1 MKKKKGSIFKY
12 FEPIDISSAI
22 STPGKDARPLD
33 DGLGFFSSTQRR
45 ESLFLNRFSG
55 KDIMDIA
62 ARVGMVT
69 HLNGLGFK
77 NLFAVVE
84 RDETMIHYLKI
95 YYENQNPQNL
105 LIDLRLSES
114 RFIPKGEAFAKSG
127 IATLDMIVIEWL
139 SAENPRNIFDPTK
152 PQLPGQKKPG
162 LGCLN
167 YLMEM
172 MYIVGREVIKDGFM
186 DIPDHMHGAIMYSRK
201 FKFFNPVHE
210 AILQA
215 IVRDLKGHSLMDI
228 SWGMITGTIV
238 DAVSGSPQVY
248 DPSEQIFPLSRRMK
262 NYFKSKEYQKKF
274 DEVYKKKR
282 YRFDYEKM
290 VSLRDEILKSKSVVE
305 L

>member
-1 MKKKKGSIFKY
+1 MQ
-12 FEPIDISSAI
+12 E
-22 STPGKDARPLD
+22 KDSRPLD
-33 DGLGFFSSTQRR
+33 DGFGFFSSSPRK

-55 KDIMDIA
+55 KDILDIA
-62 ARVGMVT
+62 DRVGMVA
-69 HLNGLGFK
+69 HLKNQGFSD
-77 NLFAVVE
+77 LFAVVE
-84 RDETMIHYLKI
+84 RDESMIHYLKI
-95 YYENQNPQNL
+95 YYGTINPKNL

-114 RFIPKGEAFAKSG
+114 RFVPRGEAFSKSG

-139 SAENPRNIFDPTK
+139 SAENPRNAFDPSR

-167 YLMEM
+167 FLMEM

-201 FKFFNPVHE
+201 FMFFNPAHE
-210 AILQA
+210 AILRA
-215 IVRDLKGHSLMDI
+215 IVRDLKGYSLLDI
-228 SWGMITGTIV
+228 SWGMLTGTIV
-238 DAVSGSPQVY
+238 DVATGSPQVY

-262 NYFKSKEYQKKF
+262 QYFKSKDYQTKF

-290 VSLRDEILKSKSVVE
+290 TALREEILKNKSAVE

>member
-1 MKKKKGSIFKY
+1 MH
-12 FEPIDISSAI
+12 
-22 STPGKDARPLD
+22 
-33 DGLGFFSSTQRR
+33 
-45 ESLFLNRFSG
+45 
-55 KDIMDIA
+55 IA
-62 ARVGMVT
+62 GRVGMVA
-69 HLNGLGFK
+69 HLKSLGFED
-77 NLFAVVE
+77 LFAIVE
-84 RDETMIHYLKI
+84 RDEMMIHYLKI
-95 YYENQNPQNL
+95 YHQHLNPQNL

-114 RFIPKGEAFAKSG
+114 RFVPKGEALAKSG

-139 SAENPRNIFDPTK
+139 SAENPRNIFDPSK

-210 AILQA
+210 AILYA
-215 IVRDLKGHSLMDI
+215 ILRDVKGHSLLDI

-238 DAVSGSPQVY
+238 DAATGSPQVY

-262 NYFKSKEYQKKF
+262 QYFKSKEYQKKF

-282 YRFDYEKM
+282 YRFDYAKM
-290 VSLRDEILKSKSVVE
+290 VALRDEILKSKKAVD

>member
-1 MKKKKGSIFKY
+1 M
-12 FEPIDISSAI
+12 
-22 STPGKDARPLD
+22 
-33 DGLGFFSSTQRR
+33 
-45 ESLFLNRFSG
+45 N
-55 KDIMDIA
+55 IA
-62 ARVGMVT
+62 DSVGMVA
-69 HLNGLGFK
+69 HLKSRGFED
-77 NLFAVVE
+77 LFAVVE

-95 YYENQNPQNL
+95 YYANLNPQNL

-114 RFIPKGEAFAKSG
+114 RFVPKGNAFAKSG

-139 SAENPRNIFDPTK
+139 SAENPKNIFDPSK

-172 MYIVGREVIKDGFM
+172 MYIVGSEVIKDGFM

-215 IVRDLKGHSLMDI
+215 IIRDLKGHTLLDI

-238 DAVSGSPQVY
+238 DAATGTPQVY

-262 NYFKSKEYQKKF
+262 SYFKSKEYQKKF

-290 VSLRDEILKSKSVVE
+290 TALRNEILKSKNVVE